1 MYCIWSHSFVLWMF
15 CLLSQ
20 NTEPESLYFINII
33 LMGLLWIEYW
43 SLSDYHGYFLKQ
55 WSLSW
60 GQQVKIYKDS
70 LKKIKF
76 SLGKKI
82 IKKDFTEKYRTEHD
96 RNNVKQTI
104 FHLQK
109 TARREFRNGRRE
121 IQGRC
126 QEVPFHME
134 DKMLGKEA
142 SVERSK
148 VMWTPRILGQTRF
161 KTE

>member
-1 MYCIWSHSFVLWMF
+1 MFHHSIWTLKALKGNKQKKRNEIKYFWVMYCIWSHSFVLWMF

-109 TARREFRNGRRE
+109 TARREFRNGRRGNSR
-121 IQGRC
+121 QMSGST
-126 QEVPFHME
+126 
-134 DKMLGKEA
+134 LSYG
-142 SVERSK
+142 
-148 VMWTPRILGQTRF
+148 G
-161 KTE
+161 